1 MPEPI
6 RLRPLSGQQ
15 MAVYEEFTRTVPGFA
30 ATETT
35 PLPPQPQLM
44 QLPPRSAQVRGSD
57 PQDPTSGT

>member
-35 PLPPQPQLM
+35 PLAAAAPADAAASPLRTGERQ
-44 QLPPRSAQVRGSD
+44 
-57 PQDPTSGT
+57 